1 MSWAIT
7 GAPGTG
13 DNLLY
18 SQAGTPTID
27 LRLASSKS
35 LVDNISGLNLFT
47 FTRSGNAT
55 YFDSNGAI
63 QTAGT
68 DVARFD
74 HDPAT
79 LTSLGL
85 LVEVASTNLL
95 TNSETLATQ
104 SVTVTAVAHTLSF
117 YGTGTVELSG
127 VHTATVVGSGAFPT
141 RTTLTFTPTAGTL
154 TLAVTGTVGYANL
167 EAQSFATSW
176 IPTTGAS
183 ATRNADSAVIS
194 GSNFSRWFANNAPG
208 CFYMQYVN
216 PPTIAS
222 QLANQTHW
230 SVSSGGLVSALG
242 SGTNAYNFGQGSPS
256 VNHRAFVR
264 SSSATQFDSAAS
276 TGLVANLRKLAFGF
290 DVDNARISING
301 TNGTLDTAFV
311 LPVGVD
317 RLTLSATGSTW
328 YARFCHWGYRVPDAT
343 LQTITTL

>member
-1 MSWAIT
+1 MSWVIT

-55 YFDSNGAI
+55 YFDSNGEI

-74 HDPAT
+74 HDPET
-79 LTSLGL
+79 LASLGL

-95 TNSETLATQ
+95 TNSQTLATQ

-117 YGTGTVELSG
+117 YGTGSVELSG

-154 TLAVTGTVGYANL
+154 TLTVTGTVSYANL
-167 EAQSFATSW
+167 EARVNATSW

-183 ATRNADSAVIS
+183 ATRNADSAIIS

-208 CFYMQYVN
+208 CFYMQHFKS
-216 PPTIAS
+216 PAITS
-222 QLANQTHW
+222 GANQSHW
-230 SVSSGGLVSALG
+230 SLSSGPHNNSLTSG
-242 SGTNAYNFGQGSPS
+242 SNTFSFGQGSPS
-256 VNHRAFVR
+256 TNSRGLVR
-264 SSSATQFDSAAS
+264 SSSAAQFDSASS
-276 TGLVANLRKLAFGF
+276 TGLTANLRKLAFGF
-290 DVDNARISING
+290 AVDNAMISANG
-301 TNGTLDTAFV
+301 TNGTLDTAFL
-311 LPVGVD
+311 LPIDVD
-317 RLTLSATGSTW
+317 RITLSATGSTW

>member
-1 MSWAIT
+1 MSWLIT

-27 LRLASSKS
+27 LRLASTKS
-35 LVDNISGLNLFT
+35 LVDNISGLNPFT

-55 YFDSNGAI
+55 YFDSNGVI

-74 HDPAT
+74 HDPTTNA
-79 LTSLGL
+79 SLGL
-85 LVEVASTNLL
+85 LIEVASTNLL
-95 TNSETLATQ
+95 TNSQTLATQ
-104 SVTVTAVAHTLSF
+104 SVTVAAVAHTLSF
-117 YGTGTVELSG
+117 YGTGSVELSG
-127 VHTATVVGSGAFPT
+127 AHTATVVGSGAFPA

-154 TLAVTGTVGYANL
+154 TLTVTGTVSYANL

-183 ATRNADSAVIS
+183 ATRNADSAIIS

-208 CFYMQYVN
+208 CFYMQYN
-216 PPTIAS
+216 RSITINTAATNTS
-222 QLANQTHW
+222 NW
-230 SVSSGGLVSALG
+230 SVSSGPHPFSISSG
-242 SGTNAYNFGQGSPS
+242 SNTFSFGQGSPAT
-256 VNHRAFVR
+256 NNRAFVR
-264 SSSATQFDSAAS
+264 SSSSTQFDSASS
-276 TGLVANLRKLAFGF
+276 TGLIANLRKLAFGF
-290 DVDNARISING
+290 EVDNARISING
-301 TNGTLDTAFV
+301 TNGSLDTALL

-317 RLTLSATGSTW
+317 RMTLSATGSTW

>member
-1 MSWAIT
+1 MSWVIT

-55 YFDSNGAI
+55 YFDSNGEI

-79 LTSLGL
+79 LASLGL
-85 LVEVASTNLL
+85 LVEVTSTNLL
-95 TNSETLATQ
+95 TNSQTLATQ

-117 YGTGTVELSG
+117 YGTGSVELSG

-154 TLAVTGTVGYANL
+154 TLTVTGTVSYANL
-167 EAQSFATSW
+167 EARVNATSW

-194 GSNFSRWFANNAPG
+194 GTNFTRWLENNAPG
-208 CFYMQYVN
+208 CFYMQHAKAPIISTTSN
-216 PPTIAS
+216 LS
-222 QLANQTHW
+222 HW
-230 SVSSGGLVSALG
+230 GVSSGLLTSTLGTSA
-242 SGTNAYNFGQGSPS
+242 NAYNFGQGSPQTNS
-256 VNHRAFVR
+256 RVIVR
-264 SSSATQFDSAAS
+264 SSAATQFDNNAGAI
-276 TGLVANLRKLAFGF
+276 GLIANLRKLAFGF
-290 DVDNARISING
+290 DINNARISGNG
-301 TNGTLDTAFV
+301 TNGPLATAFA
-311 LPVGVD
+311 LPIGVN